1 MKLSDSQI
9 AETSPL
15 VLAYLGDAVWELYV
29 RNRFVCKSGPRSK
42 ANTLHR
48 ESLKMV
54 NAEIQAQIVKYIDS
68 ILTEEERDV
77 VRRGRNVRPAHPTRP
92 GVYAQYRQS
101 TGFEALI
108 GFLFVK
114 DDEKRLEEL
123 MDYAFKLGLRF
134 NECDV

>member
-1 MKLSDSQI
+1 M
-9 AETSPL
+9 
-15 VLAYLGDAVWELYV
+15 
-29 RNRFVCKSGPRSK
+29 RNRFVCASGPRSK
-42 ANTLHR
+42 ANTLHK

-54 NAEIQAQIVKYIDS
+54 NAEIQAQIVKDIDS

-108 GFLFVK
+108 GFRCV
-114 DDEKRLEEL
+114 
-123 MDYAFKLGLRF
+123 
-134 NECDV
+134 